1 LADYYDFQEQTEGTK
16 RESGLGKNRMQQLTT
31 WVCVPGRVLSEAILL
46 LLGLWLLGLWDLR
59 NLWV

>member
-1 LADYYDFQEQTEGTK
+1 
-16 RESGLGKNRMQQLTT
+16 MQQLTT
-31 WVCVPGRVLSEAILL
+31 CVCVPGRVLSEAIL